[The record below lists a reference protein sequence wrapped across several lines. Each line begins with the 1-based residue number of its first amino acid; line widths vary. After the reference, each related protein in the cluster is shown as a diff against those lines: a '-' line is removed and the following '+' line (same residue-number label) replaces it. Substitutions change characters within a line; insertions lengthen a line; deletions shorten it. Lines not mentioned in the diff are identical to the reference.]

1 MSYEW
6 RNKIVMITGAA
17 NGIGACVVR
26 LVLEEGAKVG
36 HILCQHIS
44 MNRSIFLRRSVA
56 IKREAIDYSVRD
68 PFTLNNFIFGLQHIA
83 VLDVDETSG
92 KALQYELNTKY
103 GSGKTT
109 FYQCDVTNDNQLI
122 TAFDSLVKEQGN
134 IDVVINNA
142 AIMNDNV
149 YRKEIEI
156 NVTALVT
163 STLKALELM
172 RVDEGGKGGTII
184 NVSSTAA
191 LKQSSLMPV
200 YFGTK
205 AAVLQFS
212 NCIGNR
218 VRGRGLGVGVQARSQ
233 RQHVAGHAR
242 SARTRHHR
250 QRRPSIP
257 DPWRIQLALLTLR
270 RFKVVRCVLNTLQED

>member
-6 RNKIVMITGAA
+6 RNKVVMITGAA

-26 LVLEEGAKVG
+26 LLLEEGVK
-36 HILCQHIS
+36 
-44 MNRSIFLRRSVA
+44 
-56 IKREAIDYSVRD
+56 
-68 PFTLNNFIFGLQHIA
+68 HIA

-92 KALQYELNTKY
+92 KALQDELNTKY
-103 GSGKTT
+103 GSGKTR
-109 FYQCDVTNDNQLI
+109 FYRCDVTSDDQLI
-122 TAFDSLVKEQGN
+122 AIFDSLVKEQEN

-142 AIMNDNV
+142 ALMNDNV

-172 RVDEGGKGGTII
+172 RVDEGGRGGTII

-191 LKQSSLMPV
+191 LKQTSLMPV
-200 YFGTK
+200 CFGIK

-212 NCIGNR
+212 NCIGKEEYFAKTGVR
-218 VRGRGLGVGVQARSQ
+218 VLTVCFGPTATELVKPTKLGSLDKNITPEIL
-233 RQHVAGHAR
+233 AGAL
-242 SARTRHHR
+242 ATKIHR
-250 QRRPSIP
+250 
-257 DPWRIQLALLTLR
+257 
-270 RFKVVRCVLNTLQED
+270 K

>member
-6 RNKIVMITGAA
+6 RNKVVMVTGAA

-26 LVLEEGAKVG
+26 LLLEDGAK
-36 HILCQHIS
+36 
-44 MNRSIFLRRSVA
+44 
-56 IKREAIDYSVRD
+56 
-68 PFTLNNFIFGLQHIA
+68 HIA

-92 KALQYELNTKY
+92 KALQDELNTKY
-103 GSGKTT
+103 GSGKTR
-109 FYQCDVTNDNQLI
+109 FYRCDVTSDDQLI
-122 TAFDSLVKEQGN
+122 AIFDSLVKEKGN

-156 NVTALVT
+156 NVTAVVT

-172 RVDEGGKGGTII
+172 RVDEGGRGGTII

-191 LKQSSLMPV
+191 LKQTSLMPV

-212 NCIGNR
+212 NCIGKEKYFAKTGVR
-218 VRGRGLGVGVQARSQ
+218 VLTVCFGPTATELVKPTKLGSLDKNITPEILAGALATKTHQKIESAAAGLL
-233 RQHVAGHAR
+233 
-242 SARTRHHR
+242 SAYKLGANGSTWLATRDLPVR
-250 QRRPSIP
+250 DIT
-257 DPWRIQLALLTLR
+257 DN
-270 RFKVVRCVLNTLQED
+270 VVRAYQILGEYN